1 MELCGRTALVTGAA
15 RRVGRAIALALAG
28 RGTDL
33 VVHYKGSAAEA
44 RATAE
49 AVQRLGR
56 RSVTIQA
63 DLGQPEEVEALADRA
78 VEAFGTIDILV
89 NNAALFYRTPLEKVT
104 NQEWDQF
111 LRVNLTGP
119 FLLARRLGLLMRRR
133 GEGKIVN
140 IADIAGMRP
149 WAEFLPYCVSKGALI
164 TLTQGLAKALAP
176 QVQVNAVVP
185 GSVLLPEEYGD
196 KEREAIVRAT
206 PLKRVGDPADVAKT
220 VLFLVE
226 GSDFMTGQVV
236 VVDGGRSIT

>member
-44 RATAE
+44 HATAE

-63 DLGQPEEVEALADRA
+63 DLAQPEEVEALADRA

-149 WAEFLPYCVSKGALI
+149 
-164 TLTQGLAKALAP
+164 
-176 QVQVNAVVP
+176 
-185 GSVLLPEEYGD
+185 
-196 KEREAIVRAT
+196 
-206 PLKRVGDPADVAKT
+206 
-220 VLFLVE
+220 
-226 GSDFMTGQVV
+226 
-236 VVDGGRSIT
+236 

>member
-104 NQEWDQF
+104 GQEWDQF

-140 IADIAGMRP
+140 IADVAGMRP

-206 PLKRVGDPADVAKT
+206 LLKRVGDPDDVAKA

-226 GSDFMTGQVV
+226 GPDFITGQVL